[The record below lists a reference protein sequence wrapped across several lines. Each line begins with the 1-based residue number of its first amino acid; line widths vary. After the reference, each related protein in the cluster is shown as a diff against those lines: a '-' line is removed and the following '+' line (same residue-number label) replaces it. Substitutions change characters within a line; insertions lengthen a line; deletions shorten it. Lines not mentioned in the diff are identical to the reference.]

1 MKWKLA
7 LVNISKLAGDYFMNM
22 SNTRQYPVDL
32 QKEVINEVKNN
43 QRLLSDV
50 AKQYGVSAKTVYQ
63 WVRSNQVR
71 QTESKGAIVS
81 EIAYLQQKIAQLN
94 QQLHAIAS

>member
-1 MKWKLA
+1 
-7 LVNISKLAGDYFMNM
+7 MNM

-50 AKQYGVSAKTVYQ
+50 AKQYGVSAKIVYQ

>member
-1 MKWKLA
+1 
-7 LVNISKLAGDYFMNM
+7 MNM

-71 QTESKGAIVS
+71 QAESKGAIVS

>member
-1 MKWKLA
+1 
-7 LVNISKLAGDYFMNM
+7 MNM

>member
-1 MKWKLA
+1 
-7 LVNISKLAGDYFMNM
+7 MNM
-22 SNTRQYPVDL
+22 SNARQYPVDL

-71 QTESKGAIVS
+71 QTESKGEIVS

>member
-1 MKWKLA
+1 
-7 LVNISKLAGDYFMNM
+7 MNM
-22 SNTRQYPVDL
+22 SNARQYPVDL